1 MNEQSLNT
9 RLQIFASLGVIAG
22 LLIVAY
28 ELKQTKDLA
37 QAQIM
42 DQTYTDLRSSSQNL
56 MGENPSVS
64 IVKACYNPSELT
76 HEDVVVLNGYLS
88 EQRVQIVRWYM
99 LDQVGDFGINWR
111 VAGLEPYRT
120 IFATE
125 FGRAW
130 FDRVKTLMP
139 LEIAQYGEEL
149 LRKDEGW
156 SCAEI
161 LDPSLSIE
169 SKPGRKKLST

>member
-1 MNEQSLNT
+1 MNEQKLNT
-9 RLQIFASLGVIAG
+9 RLQILASVGVIVG

-28 ELKQTKDLA
+28 ELKQTKDLT

-42 DQTYTDLRSSSQNL
+42 DQTYTDLRASFQNL

-64 IVKACYNPSELT
+64 IVRACYNPSELT
-76 HEDVVVLNGYLS
+76 SEDVVVLNGYLS
-88 EQRVQIVRWYM
+88 EQRVQIIRWYM

-130 FDRVKTLMP
+130 FRRIKPLMP
-139 LEIAQYGEEL
+139 TEIAQYGDEL
-149 LRKDEGW
+149 LKKDQGW
-156 SCAEI
+156 SCEVI
-161 LDPSLSIE
+161 LDPSLG
-169 SKPGRKKLST
+169 KG